1 LTNIKRCSLCNTSWP
16 EEEFDSLE
24 RCHNCQGEDQH
35 VESSGAKDKEP
46 RYCRLCK
53 TILPESE
60 LTSFDICRKCRSE
73 NEALKKQG
81 KKDRVKPGK
90 QLSLNLLE
98 E

>member
-1 LTNIKRCSLCNTSWP
+1 M
-16 EEEFDSLE
+16 
-24 RCHNCQGEDQH
+24 
-35 VESSGAKDKEP
+35 ESSGAKDKEP